1 MLEKRMGKQMFSAV
15 NLLIFKEKI
24 YLCYKQKGNDHAVYR
39 QHKYLSQFNIFYRRM
54 FGGAG

>member
-24 YLCYKQKGNDHAVYR
+24 YLCYKQKGNDNATFR
-39 QHKYLSQFNIFYRRM
+39 QHKYP
-54 FGGAG
+54 

>member
-1 MLEKRMGKQMFSAV
+1 MFSAV

-24 YLCYKQKGNDHAVYR
+24 YLCYKQKGNDNATSR

-54 FGGAG
+54 FGGTG